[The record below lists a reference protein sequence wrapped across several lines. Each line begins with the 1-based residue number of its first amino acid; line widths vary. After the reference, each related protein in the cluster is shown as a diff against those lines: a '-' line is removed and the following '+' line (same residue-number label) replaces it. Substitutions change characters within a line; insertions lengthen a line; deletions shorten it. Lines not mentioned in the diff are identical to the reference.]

1 MKLGGETVTLPSNYG
16 GGAGY
21 GGYGNMLAGVMAPQR
36 TLIPQI
42 SIPNIQPPSTLS
54 TSSLSPG
61 QLVKSD
67 EFSKDAMNNAEVEQ
81 GKSKEDETESKSSSE
96 NLEGASGE
104 DHEADANPRPTK
116 KRYHRHTLH
125 QIAEMER
132 VFKEC
137 PHPDEKQRQELSKEL
152 TLSARQIKFWFQNKR
167 TQMKAQHERQDN
179 SVLRAENDKLK
190 AENYALRDA
199 VRHVSCPNCG
209 GPATLA
215 EMSFEEQQLR
225 IENVRLR
232 EEIERITAMAA
243 KYIGRHIPNMAA
255 SIPVAPSAL
264 PPASSSPTGSSILD
278 NNNNGAGSGA
288 LIVTPTNEQSDMSAR
303 APGPT
308 VADIASRP
316 FCLTDAEKPLV
327 VELAVVALEELL
339 QVAQA
344 SEPLWVPYSSL
355 SSASPGV
362 PLECI
367 DHDVYV
373 QRFPRGIGP
382 TPPGLHSESTRYTGL
397 VIMNSTSLVE
407 TLMDVGRWAEMFPS
421 IISRVHTV
429 EILSTG
435 VAGTFDG
442 AIQLMYSEFQ
452 LPTPLVP
459 TRENYFLRYSKRVDH
474 LWVVV
479 DVSIDSLRGNPPPSL
494 LRCRRRPSGCVI
506 EEMPSGYSKV
516 TWVEH
521 VEADSRG
528 VHNLYQSFVNCGMG
542 FGAQRL
548 LCTLQR
554 QCERIAS
561 VLANNIPAGDM
572 NAVVP
577 STEGRRSM
585 LKLAERMTNNFCGGV
600 SASTAHTW
608 VTLAGSGADD
618 VRVVIRKS
626 IDDPGRPPGI
636 VLSAATS
643 LWLPVPPAKVF
654 QFLREERYRT
664 EWDILSTT
672 GVVEEMFHVAKGQD
686 PGNCVSLLR
695 VNPNNSNQNNML
707 ILQECC
713 TDESCSL
720 VVYAPVDVAEM
731 SAVLNGGDPDCVALL
746 PSGFAILPNGPQ
758 NKQPGNGPAGGGN
771 SGGSL
776 VTVAFQI
783 LVDHVPTAR
792 LSLGSVATV
801 NKLICNTVIRIKR
814 ALACGEA

>member
-1 MKLGGETVTLPSNYG
+1 MKLGGETVTLPSNFG
-16 GGAGY
+16 VGGAGGGY
-21 GGYGNMLAGVMAPQR
+21 GGYGSMLAGVMAPQR
-36 TLIPQI
+36 TLIHQI
-42 SIPNIQPPSTLS
+42 PIPDIQPPSTLS
-54 TSSLSPG
+54 TSCLSPG
-61 QLVKSD
+61 QLVVKGD
-67 EFSKDAMNNAEVEQ
+67 EIPKDAMNITEVEQ
-81 GKSKEDETESKSSSE
+81 VKSKEDETESSE

-104 DHEADANPRPTK
+104 DHEPDANPRPNK

-125 QIAEMER
+125 QISEMER

-152 TLSARQIKFWFQNKR
+152 LLSPRQIKFWFQNKR

-255 SIPVAPSAL
+255 SIPVAPAAP

-278 NNNNGAGSGA
+278 SNNNSTGAAGG
-288 LIVTPTNEQSDMSAR
+288 LIVAPSNEQSDLSTR

-339 QVAQA
+339 QVAQG
-344 SEPLWVPYSSL
+344 SEPLWVPHPSYSTTG
-355 SSASPGV
+355 A

-373 QRFPRGIGP
+373 QQFPRGIGP
-382 TPPGLHSESTRYTGL
+382 TPLGLHSESTRHTGL

-435 VAGTFDG
+435 IAGTFDG

-528 VHNLYQSFVNCGMG
+528 VHSLYQSFVNCGMG
-542 FGAQRL
+542 FGAQRW

-561 VLANNIPAGDM
+561 VLANNVPAGDM

-626 IDDPGRPPGI
+626 VDDPGRPPGI

-643 LWLPVPPAKVF
+643 LWLPVSPAKVF
-654 QFLREERYRT
+654 QFLRDERFRT

-686 PGNCVSLLR
+686 SGNCVSLLR

-746 PSGFAILPNGPQ
+746 PSGFAILPSGPQ
-758 NKQPGNGPAGGGN
+758 NKQQPSNGLSAGGN

-814 ALACGEA
+814 ALACDA

>member
-1 MKLGGETVTLPSNYG
+1 MTLPSNFGVG
-16 GGAGY
+16 GG
-21 GGYGNMLAGVMAPQR
+21 GGYGSYANMLAGVMAPQR
-36 TLIPQI
+36 SLISHVPV
-42 SIPNIQPPSTLS
+42 PIQPPSTLS
-54 TSSLSPG
+54 TSSLSLG
-61 QLVKSD
+61 LVKGD
-67 EFSKDAMNNAEVEQ
+67 ELQKDGLNNTEVEQ
-81 GKSKEDETESKSSSE
+81 VKSKEDETESKSSSE
-96 NLEGASGE
+96 NMEGASGE
-104 DHEADANPRPTK
+104 DHEPDANPRPTK

-125 QIAEMER
+125 QISEMER
-132 VFKEC
+132 LFKEC

-152 TLSARQIKFWFQNKR
+152 SLSPRQIKFWFQNKR

-255 SIPVAPSAL
+255 SIPVAAAA
-264 PPASSSPTGSSILD
+264 PASSSPTGSTILD
-278 NNNNGAGSGA
+278 NNNTSVGAGGLMAAPISEPA
-288 LIVTPTNEQSDMSAR
+288 DMSAR
-303 APGPT
+303 APGPS

-316 FCLTDAEKPLV
+316 FGLTDSEKPLV

-344 SEPLWVPYSSL
+344 SEPLWVPHPSVSSTP
-355 SSASPGV
+355 AGA

-373 QRFPRGIGP
+373 KRFPRGIGP
-382 TPPGLHSESTRYTGL
+382 TPPGLHSESTRHTGL

-435 VAGTFDG
+435 IAGTFDG

-528 VHNLYQSFVNCGMG
+528 VHSLYQLYVNCGLG
-542 FGAQRL
+542 FGAQRW

-561 VLANNIPAGDM
+561 VLANNIPAGDT

-626 IDDPGRPPGI
+626 VDDPGRPPGI

-643 LWLPVPPAKVF
+643 LRLPVSPAKVF
-654 QFLREERYRT
+654 QFLRDERYRT

-695 VNPNNSNQNNML
+695 VNPNNSNQSNML

-720 VVYAPVDVAEM
+720 VVYAPVDIAEM

-746 PSGFAILPNGPQ
+746 PSGFAILPDGPQ
-758 NKQPGNGPAGGGN
+758 NNQPSNGPAGVN
-771 SGGSL
+771 LGGSL
-776 VTVAFQI
+776 LTVAFQI

-801 NKLICNTVIRIKR
+801 NKLISNTVIRIKR
-814 ALACGEA
+814 ALACDA

>member
-1 MKLGGETVTLPSNYG
+1 
-16 GGAGY
+16 
-21 GGYGNMLAGVMAPQR
+21 
-36 TLIPQI
+36 
-42 SIPNIQPPSTLS
+42 
-54 TSSLSPG
+54 
-61 QLVKSD
+61 
-67 EFSKDAMNNAEVEQ
+67 
-81 GKSKEDETESKSSSE
+81 
-96 NLEGASGE
+96 
-104 DHEADANPRPTK
+104 
-116 KRYHRHTLH
+116 
-125 QIAEMER
+125 
-132 VFKEC
+132 
-137 PHPDEKQRQELSKEL
+137 
-152 TLSARQIKFWFQNKR
+152 
-167 TQMKAQHERQDN
+167 MKAQHERQDN

-199 VRHVSCPNCG
+199 VRHVSCPSCG

-243 KYIGRHIPNMAA
+243 KYIGRHIPSMAG
-255 SIPVAPSAL
+255 SIPVAPA
-264 PPASSSPTGSSILD
+264 AGSSSPTGSCVLEHNS
-278 NNNNGAGSGA
+278 NSAGGV
-288 LIVTPTNEQSDMSAR
+288 LIGGSNEQVGMSTPV
-303 APGPT
+303 PGPS
-308 VADIASRP
+308 VPDIAAR
-316 FCLTDAEKPLV
+316 LTDSEKPLV
-327 VELAVVALEELL
+327 VELAVVAMEELL

-344 SEPLWVPYSSL
+344 SEPLWIPHPSS
-355 SSASPGV
+355 PV

-382 TPPGLHSESTRYTGL
+382 TPPGLHSESTRHTGL

-407 TLMDVGRWAEMFPS
+407 TLMDLDRWAEMFPS
-421 IISRVHTV
+421 IISRVHAV
-429 EILSTG
+429 EVLSTG
-435 VAGTFDG
+435 IAGTYDG

-459 TRENYFLRYSKRVDH
+459 TRENYFVRYSKRMDH

-479 DVSIDSLRGNPPPSL
+479 DVSVDSLRGNPPPSL

-521 VEADSRG
+521 VEADTRG
-528 VHNLYQSFVNCGMG
+528 VHSLYQPLVSCGMG
-542 FGAQRL
+542 FGAQRW

-561 VLANNIPAGDM
+561 VLANNIPTGNM

-608 VTLAGSGADD
+608 VTLAGNGADD

-626 IDDPGRPPGI
+626 VDDPGRPPGI

-654 QFLREERYRT
+654 QFLRDERFRT
-664 EWDILSTT
+664 EWDILSNT
-672 GVVEEMFHVAKGQD
+672 GIVEEMFHVAKGQD

-695 VNPNNSNQNNML
+695 VIPNKPNQSNML

-720 VVYAPVDVAEM
+720 VVYAPVDIAEM
-731 SAVLNGGDPDCVALL
+731 SAVLNGGDPDSVALL
-746 PSGFAILPNGPQ
+746 PSGFAILPDGLQSKRPNSG
-758 NKQPGNGPAGGGN
+758 GVGLAGPAPGLN

-776 VTVAFQI
+776 LTVAFQI

-801 NKLICNTVIRIKR
+801 NKLISNTVIRIKR
-814 ALACGEA
+814 ALACEA

>member
-1 MKLGGETVTLPSNYG
+1 MKLGGETVTLANNF
-16 GGAGY
+16 GAGGFGGF
-21 GGYGNMLAGVMAPQR
+21 GGYANMLAGVMVPQR
-36 TLIPQI
+36 SLMSPLPMPMQP
-42 SIPNIQPPSTLS
+42 PNIFSS
-54 TSSLSPG
+54 SSLSLGLPKG
-61 QLVKSD
+61 DESHRDGSLPAENEQLK
-67 EFSKDAMNNAEVEQ
+67 A
-81 GKSKEDETESKSSSE
+81 KEDETESKSSSE
-96 NLEGASGE
+96 NMEGGSGE
-104 DHEADANPRPTK
+104 DHEEANPRPTK
-116 KRYHRHTLH
+116 KRYHRHTVH
-125 QIAEMER
+125 QISEMER

-137 PHPDEKQRQELSKEL
+137 PHPDEKQRQELSREL
-152 TLSARQIKFWFQNKR
+152 KLSPRQIKFWFQNKR

-179 SVLRAENDKLK
+179 SVLRAENEKLK
-190 AENYALRDA
+190 AENFALRDA

-209 GPATLA
+209 GPANLA

-243 KYIGRHIPNMAA
+243 KYIGRHVPMSSNIPLSATSPSGSSVLEHAVAPLA
-255 SIPVAPSAL
+255 SIGNDQMGVS
-264 PPASSSPTGSSILD
+264 T
-278 NNNNGAGSGA
+278 
-288 LIVTPTNEQSDMSAR
+288 
-303 APGPT
+303 PGPS

-316 FCLTDAEKPLV
+316 FGLTDAEKPLV
-327 VELAVVALEELL
+327 VELAVAAMEELL
-339 QVAQA
+339 QVVQA
-344 SEPLWVPYSSL
+344 GEPLWVPDPILGSE
-355 SSASPGV
+355 A
-362 PLECI
+362 I

-382 TPPGLHSESTRYTGL
+382 TPPGLKSESTRHTGL

-429 EILSTG
+429 EVLSTG
-435 VAGTFDG
+435 IAGTYDG
-442 AIQLMYSEFQ
+442 AIQLMYAEFQ
-452 LPTPLVP
+452 LPSPLVP

-521 VEADSRG
+521 VEADTRG
-528 VHNLYQSFVNCGMG
+528 VHSLYQPFVNCGMG
-542 FGAQRL
+542 FGAQRW

-572 NAVVP
+572 NAVTP
-577 STEGRRSM
+577 SAEGRRSM

-626 IDDPGRPPGI
+626 VDDPGRPPGI

-643 LWLPVPPAKVF
+643 LWLPVPPARVF
-654 QFLREERYRT
+654 QFLRDERFRT
-664 EWDILSTT
+664 EWDILSNT

-695 VNPNNSNQNNML
+695 VNPINTNQSNML

-720 VVYAPVDVAEM
+720 VVYAPVDIAAM
-731 SAVLNGGDPDCVALL
+731 SVVLNGGDPDCVALL
-746 PSGFAILPNGPQ
+746 PSGFAILPDGPQ
-758 NKQPGNGPAGGGN
+758 SRRSSSGGVTAAGAGGAN

-776 VTVAFQI
+776 LTVAFQI

-801 NKLICNTVIRIKR
+801 NKLISNTVVRIKG
-814 ALACGEA
+814 ALSCENA